1 MLFISVLRFVNEK
14 LERTLCA
21 GDFNAAA
28 SSPTDCGAGTG
39 WMMGWMDTSDEIS
52 DIHVLYM

>member
-14 LERTLCA
+14 LERILCA

-39 WMMGWMDTSDEIS
+39 WMMGWVDTSDEIS
-52 DIHVLYM
+52 DIHVL